1 MESEVLQVTSNNI
14 SNSLNQ
20 LQFVLIFDIWRILH
34 GRTEIRNLF
43 CWLWRLVISLVHF
56 NPSIVTVIP
65 LFTVSQIVS
74 CPVVLSQLV
83 LLDCINKLFGDFS
96 LCYKV
101 SDSLH
106 YCLLR
111 ILVSADPDMSTDTL
125 TDSWPSSR
133 YRRLRWPG
141 VGCT

>member
-1 MESEVLQVTSNNI
+1 M
-14 SNSLNQ
+14 
-20 LQFVLIFDIWRILH
+20 
-34 GRTEIRNLF
+34 
-43 CWLWRLVISLVHF
+43 HF

-125 TDSWPSSR
+125 TDS
-133 YRRLRWPG
+133 
-141 VGCT
+141 